1 MGKLDGKVA
10 LITGATK
17 GIGEAAARL
26 FAAEGAK
33 VVLCG
38 RSEQDGKRVETEINE
53 TCPGSAAF
61 FRLDV
66 ADYENWQQAVGF
78 AEETF
83 GKLNILINNA
93 GISFRETLAE
103 TTPESWDRTVATN
116 QTGVYYGM
124 KICIAAM
131 AENGEPGAVVS
142 TASVDGVTGDE
153 DFFSYCATKAAVQA
167 MTRCAALYCGHRGLP
182 IRVNAVT
189 PRVYSHA
196 YGGRGCPAERP
207 DHRGIL
213 PGFHCLASHW
223 AAGHGGGSCEGL
235 PVSCL
240 RRFLFCYRYH
250 ADGGRRLYRAVTS
263 FLTKKK
269 QG

>member
-38 RSEQDGKRVETEINE
+38 RSERDGKRVETEINE

-103 TTPESWDRTVATN
+103 TTPESWDRTIATN

-124 KICIAAM
+124 KLCIAAM

-182 IRVNAVT
+182 IRVNAVAPGYILT
-189 PRVYSHA
+189 PMAEEDARQNGQTIEEYCRDFIALHPIGRLGTAEEVAKA
-196 YGGRGCPAERP
+196 Y
-207 DHRGIL
+207 L
-213 PGFHCLASHW
+213 YLACDDSSFVT
-223 AAGHGGGSCEGL
+223 GTTL
-235 PVSCL
+235 MV
-240 RRFLFCYRYH
+240 
-250 ADGGRRLYRAVTS
+250 DGGYTA
-263 FLTKKK
+263 
-269 QG
+269 Q